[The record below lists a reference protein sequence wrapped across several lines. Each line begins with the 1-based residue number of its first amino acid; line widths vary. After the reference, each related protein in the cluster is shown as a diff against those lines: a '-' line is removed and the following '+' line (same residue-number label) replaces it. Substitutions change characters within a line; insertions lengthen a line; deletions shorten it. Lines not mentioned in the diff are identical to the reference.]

1 MLSFRFWTRS
11 VFDLGRPMM
20 PKMHSRIVT
29 TITTVRHFK
38 FCVMEW
44 KCLLIR
50 DCYDCA
56 FLISPETR
64 LATEPRVIWIFTLS
78 GFTRSTS
85 LSSSIAT
92 MVPIIPPDVTTSAPF
107 CRPANI
113 AFCCLRC
120 FCIEDYLDTR
130 VHVDLKGRNG
140 RIIIDFADLDDLE
153 RIYIRIS
160 NPK

>member
-64 LATEPRVIWIFTLS
+64 LATEPRVIWIFNTITTVRHFKFCVMEWKCLLIRDCYDCAFLISPETRLATEPRVIWIFTLDRKS
-78 GFTRSTS
+78 
-85 LSSSIAT
+85 
-92 MVPIIPPDVTTSAPF
+92 
-107 CRPANI
+107 
-113 AFCCLRC
+113 
-120 FCIEDYLDTR
+120 
-130 VHVDLKGRNG
+130 
-140 RIIIDFADLDDLE
+140 
-153 RIYIRIS
+153 
-160 NPK
+160 